1 MMQLEPLP
9 DHPTWALPD
18 STDTAALLEV
28 ISELLIDQ
36 GLGSGLTEASV
47 KWRRLFEKAAL
58 GLMKRNRDFKFVK
71 LDPTNQLIELRVDLA
86 TTQSLAPTRLVCAL
100 VSADGPI
107 VPLLFFIKQ
116 FGGSP
121 DSDRAIQNEIFE
133 LAISMKGKA
142 VAQYSKGK

>member
-1 MMQLEPLP
+1 MYLEPLP
-9 DHPTWALPD
+9 DHPPWELPE
-18 STDTAALLEV
+18 SIDTSALLDAV
-28 ISELLIDQ
+28 SELLIDQ
-36 GLGSGLTEASV
+36 GLGSSLIEASV

-58 GLMKRNRDFKFVK
+58 GRMKRNRDFKFVK

-86 TTQSLAPTRLVCAL
+86 TTESVAPTRLVCAL
-100 VSADGPI
+100 VNKDGPI
-107 VPLLFFIKQ
+107 VPMLFFIKQ